1 MSHKLKLGVALVVA
15 ALALPTIAAAQDP
28 STRTDLTIIGA
39 VSTENTEQIADA
51 HATPAPDAPVVYE
64 DAARQARP
72 HAMKLRRQS
81 PRRRT
86 SAMLSRRNRLAN

>member
-39 VSTENTEQIADA
+39 VSTESVEQIADA
-51 HATPAPDAPVVYE
+51 HAVATPDAPVVYE
-64 DAARQARP
+64 DAAPA
-72 HAMKLRRQS
+72 A
-81 PRRRT
+81 
-86 SAMLSRRNRLAN
+86 SASDETDASVAAAANLSDAVEPQ